1 MKKLLFKSLLLA
13 GLVAAVAACNSGSAG
28 SGSNSGIKCE
38 TTDIPGEIGGIYTVG
53 DYLTDNQGHICV
65 SITRNDSVPKVD
77 MAEVGADKYARKT
90 YIFKLVLE
98 ALDEQSNVVDSAFYL
113 SSNLLE
119 SKPSEKSL
127 CEFNIGKDIAKT
139 KSFRLKT
146 VLEKND
152 IFEEEERYAKIA
164 AEEESRGD
172 YSYADS
178 VVVDSIW

>member
-13 GLVAAVAACNSGSAG
+13 GLVATVAACNSGSG
-28 SGSNSGIKCE
+28 SKSGIKCE
-38 TTDIPGEIGGIYTVG
+38 TTDIPGEIGGIYTAG
-53 DYLTDNQGHICV
+53 EYLTDNQGHICV
-65 SITRNDSVPKVD
+65 SVVRNDSVPKVD
-77 MAEVGADKYARKT
+77 MAEVGADKYDRKT

-98 ALDEQSNVVDSAFYL
+98 ALDEQGNVVDSDFYL

-119 SKPSEKSL
+119 SKASETCL

>member
-38 TTDIPGEIGGIYTVG
+38 TTDIPGEIGGIFTVG

-77 MAEVGADKYARKT
+77 MAEVGADKYDRKT
-90 YIFKLVLE
+90 YIFKLIFE
-98 ALDEQSNVVDSAFYL
+98 ALDEQGNVVDEAFFL
-113 SSNLLE
+113 SSNMLK
-119 SKPSEKSL
+119 SKASETCL
-127 CEFNIGKDIAKT
+127 CEFYIGEDIAKT

-164 AEEESRGD
+164 AEEESRGG